1 MPKKKN
7 PLSVIET
14 FTCTQEKR
22 NHLFKESAKI
32 NELFCVPTL

>member
-1 MPKKKN
+1 MPKN

-14 FTCTQEKR
+14 LHVPKKKH

-32 NELFCVPTL
+32 NELFWCTYTVM